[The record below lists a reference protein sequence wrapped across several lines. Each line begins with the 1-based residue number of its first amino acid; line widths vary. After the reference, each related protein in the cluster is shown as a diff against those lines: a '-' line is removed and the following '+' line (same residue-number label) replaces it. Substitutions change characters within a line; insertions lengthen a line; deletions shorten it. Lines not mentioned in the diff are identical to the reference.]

1 MSEQCYFINPNF
13 TTNTTVAQPYF
24 NTFDIAGRVQTV
36 ESMFNDLSTTI
47 QRGMIGLD
55 ILMNRQRK
63 QQSTLMNFMRDVT
76 SDLYIEQVFASLGV
90 TKAKDT
96 FNVWQSSWPILEWD
110 SMVMD
115 KVSEE
120 FEIIQGDFKAQ
131 IVDNVIASID
141 TDTLGV
147 YTRVHYRLAS
157 GKVAPVI
164 IEVPKDKVAKKN
176 NIYQIYI
183 KTPASD
189 FTLYQDILDGAIG
202 LADSQDQLIVP
213 TMVSELIVF
222 YKNTLIDKRNHLY
235 VKAYPVE
242 ALRDEIITGEETWKT
257 DTEISNISLMSLG
270 EYNVCDLTIIA
281 EGKVYKMQCGSAY
294 NNNFSRLE
302 LLGYSPDLNTTYFK
316 FPFPVDLTSPI
327 NIYKNLNTGV
337 PILNWEYSFTS
348 TLGPWNPAGKLS
360 DFNQVYP
367 ITEFTTTKKE
377 LYIKV
382 NTFCDSG
389 YARYTASQVLN
400 CSWPLSEDKKFL
412 WTGGKIECKVTGPM
426 QITARMTSGYNQ
438 FNWNS
443 ELLNFI
449 FPLGQIGIS

>member
-13 TTNTTVAQPYF
+13 TANTTIAQPYF
-24 NTFDIAGRVQTV
+24 NTFDIAGRVQVV
-36 ESMFNDLSTTI
+36 ESMFTDLSLTV
-47 QRGMIGLD
+47 QRGMVGLD
-55 ILMNRQRK
+55 GLMNRQKK
-63 QQSTLMNFMRDVT
+63 QQLTLMNMMRDVT
-76 SDLYIEQVFASLGV
+76 SDLFIEKAFATLGI
-90 TKAKDT
+90 TKSKDT

-110 SMVMD
+110 TIVID
-115 KVSEE
+115 KVSKE

-131 IVDNVIASID
+131 IVDNAIVSID
-141 TDTLGV
+141 TDTLGT
-147 YTRVHYRLAS
+147 YTRVHYRLSS

-164 IEVPKDKVAKKN
+164 VEISKDKVASKN

-189 FTLYQDILDGAIG
+189 FILYQDFLSNEIG
-202 LADSQDQLIVP
+202 ISNEIDRLIIP
-213 TMVSELIVF
+213 TMVSELIIF

-242 ALRDEIITGEETWKT
+242 ALRDEIISGETTWKT
-257 DTEISNISLMSLG
+257 DTEISSISVMSLG
-270 EYNVCDLTIIA
+270 EYNICDLTIIA
-281 EGKVYKMQCGSAY
+281 ENRTYKMQCGSSFQ
-294 NNNFSRLE
+294 NNFSRLD
-302 LLGYSPDLNTTYFK
+302 LLGYSADLNATYFK
-316 FPFPVDLTSPI
+316 FPFPVDLTDTI
-327 NIYKNLNTGV
+327 TIYKNLNTGV
-337 PILNWEYSFTS
+337 PILDWEYSFTS
-348 TLGPWNPAGKLS
+348 ALGPWDPASLLS
-360 DFNQVYP
+360 DLEQVYP
-367 ITEFTTTKKE
+367 VTEFTTTKKE

-389 YARYTASQVLN
+389 YARYTGSQGIN

-426 QITARMTSGYNQ
+426 QITARITSGYNQ